1 MATEKRKQHVRDLI
15 EIRFFIRNIIEN
27 PLLGRDVV
35 ANTLSQLNWFST
47 LREIF
52 KEECNQS
59 QGYVNNSPNEL
70 FYRVDKEGNR
80 MIAQPAI
87 DMSIVCEEYP
97 NLEDPIMID

>member
-35 ANTLSQLNWFST
+35 VNTPSQLNWFST

-52 KEECNQS
+52 EEECNQS
-59 QGYVNNSPNEL
+59 QGYVDNSPNEL
-70 FYRVDKEGNR
+70 FYTVD
-80 MIAQPAI
+80 
-87 DMSIVCEEYP
+87 
-97 NLEDPIMID
+97 